1 MKIENKKIKY
11 ILAVLV
17 GLQLL
22 VMGLMFYKYK
32 GGKIGGGSGNSSSYL
47 PIWVAVMVP
56 FIVNKR
62 KKKKTSEEE
71 KRWWCFIL
79 R

>member
-32 GGKIGGGSGNSSSYL
+32 GGKIG
-47 PIWVAVMVP
+47 
-56 FIVNKR
+56 KR
-62 KKKKTSEEE
+62 KLGK
-71 KRWWCFIL
+71 
-79 R
+79 